1 MGSFNRDSGRSSGGF
16 GRGGFGGGKSFG
28 GSRGGR
34 DGDRPTMHKAVCSEC
49 GDDCEIPFRPTGA
62 RPVFCSNCFSKQQ
75 GGDSAPRRNSFGG
88 DRNDRHERRERPS
101 FEDREMFDATC
112 DKCGNGC
119 QVPFRPTSGKPVF
132 CSDCFDKKGG
142 REGRDGGS
150 RDSGEVME
158 QIKMLNNKFDKLL
171 SILTP
176 ASAVEKST
184 KLKKE
189 KKEDII
195 FDAPVEKNEEVKK
208 VRKPKIEKKV
218 AKKKVA
224 KKKK

>member
-1 MGSFNRDSGRSSGGF
+1 
-16 GRGGFGGGKSFG
+16 
-28 GSRGGR
+28 
-34 DGDRPTMHKAVCSEC
+34 
-49 GDDCEIPFRPTGA
+49 
-62 RPVFCSNCFSKQQ
+62 
-75 GGDSAPRRNSFGG
+75 
-88 DRNDRHERRERPS
+88 
-101 FEDREMFDATC
+101 
-112 DKCGNGC
+112 
-119 QVPFRPTSGKPVF
+119 
-132 CSDCFDKKGG
+132 
-142 REGRDGGS
+142 
-150 RDSGEVME
+150 
-158 QIKMLNNKFDKLL
+158 MLNNKFDKLL